1 MNHSLDIIRH
11 ILDENLID
19 ARKATEAYLNDILS
33 GAIKEQYKE
42 IAPDMFG
49 EEHHPDG
56 EMKKK
61 KKKSMY
67 GEEHDHDDEMKKKK
81 KKRMMYGEEM
91 DPDDDSMKKKKKKRM
106 YAAEEMK
113 KDKKGRR
120 VKHMHDCAKKVVSE
134 EWGEGTCIH
143 GQHAEP
149 DRNGFVAW
157 YDVEFD
163 HGIEE
168 GVNVNDLEVLVSE
181 AHHDYK

>member
-42 IAPDMFG
+42 VAPDMFEGAHEEG
-49 EEHHPDG
+49 E
-56 EMKKK
+56 
-61 KKKSMY
+61 
-67 GEEHDHDDEMKKKK
+67 KKKK
-81 KKRMMYGEEM
+81 KKRMMYGEGAHEEGE
-91 DPDDDSMKKKKKKRM
+91 KKKKK
-106 YAAEEMK
+106 
-113 KDKKGRR
+113 

-168 GVNVNDLEVLVSE
+168 GVNVNDLEVLVFE
-181 AHHDYK
+181 AHHDHK

>member
-42 IAPDMFG
+42 VAPDMFEGAHEEG
-49 EEHHPDG
+49 E
-56 EMKKK
+56 
-61 KKKSMY
+61 
-67 GEEHDHDDEMKKKK
+67 KKKK
-81 KKRMMYGEEM
+81 KKRMMYGEGAHEEGE
-91 DPDDDSMKKKKKKRM
+91 KKKKK
-106 YAAEEMK
+106 
-113 KDKKGRR
+113 

-181 AHHDYK
+181 AHHDHK

>member
-42 IAPDMFG
+42 VAPDMFEGAHEEG
-49 EEHHPDG
+49 E
-56 EMKKK
+56 
-61 KKKSMY
+61 
-67 GEEHDHDDEMKKKK
+67 KKKK
-81 KKRMMYGEEM
+81 KKRMMYGEGAHEEGE
-91 DPDDDSMKKKKKKRM
+91 KKKKKK
-106 YAAEEMK
+106 
-113 KDKKGRR
+113 

-168 GVNVNDLEVLVSE
+168 GVNVNDLEVLVFE
-181 AHHDYK
+181 AHHDHK

>member
-61 KKKSMY
+61 KKK
-67 GEEHDHDDEMKKKK
+67 
-81 KKRMMYGEEM
+81 
-91 DPDDDSMKKKKKKRM
+91 KRM

-113 KDKKGRR
+113 KDKKG
-120 VKHMHDCAKKVVSE
+120 KKTIHMHDCAKKVVSE

-143 GQHAEP
+143 GQHADP

-181 AHHDYK
+181 AHHDHK

>member
-42 IAPDMFG
+42 IAPDMF
-49 EEHHPDG
+49 
-56 EMKKK
+56 
-61 KKKSMY
+61 

-181 AHHDYK
+181 AHHDHK

>member
-42 IAPDMFG
+42 VAPDMFEGAHEEG
-49 EEHHPDG
+49 E
-56 EMKKK
+56 
-61 KKKSMY
+61 
-67 GEEHDHDDEMKKKK
+67 KKKK
-81 KKRMMYGEEM
+81 KKRMMYGEGAHEEGE
-91 DPDDDSMKKKKKKRM
+91 KKKK
-106 YAAEEMK
+106 
-113 KDKKGRR
+113 R

-168 GVNVNDLEVLVSE
+168 GVNVNDLEVLVFE
-181 AHHDYK
+181 AHHDHK

>member
-42 IAPDMFG
+42 VAPDMFEGAHEEG
-49 EEHHPDG
+49 E
-56 EMKKK
+56 
-61 KKKSMY
+61 
-67 GEEHDHDDEMKKKK
+67 KKK
-81 KKRMMYGEEM
+81 KKRMMYGEGAHEEGE
-91 DPDDDSMKKKKKKRM
+91 KKKKKK
-106 YAAEEMK
+106 
-113 KDKKGRR
+113 

-181 AHHDYK
+181 AHHDHK

>member
-42 IAPDMFG
+42 VAPDMFEGAHEEG
-49 EEHHPDG
+49 E
-56 EMKKK
+56 
-61 KKKSMY
+61 
-67 GEEHDHDDEMKKKK
+67 KKKK
-81 KKRMMYGEEM
+81 KKRMMYGEGAHEEGE
-91 DPDDDSMKKKKKKRM
+91 KKKKKRM
-106 YAAEEMK
+106 MYGEGHGEGAHEEGEK
-113 KDKKGRR
+113 KKKR

-168 GVNVNDLEVLVSE
+168 GVNVNDLEVLVFE
-181 AHHDYK
+181 AHHDHK